1 MFVFTVVLIP
11 PIISFI
17 KLFDLVNAKIAPIY
31 NILDNSILSAGTI
44 VNVINKI
51 MEINIWINNKD
62 RKLFSH
68 VLKRKDVEL
77 WHNDIVAN
85 GANRINTLIII

>member
-1 MFVFTVVLIP
+1 LADKPAMFVLTVVLIP
-11 PIISFI
+11 PIMSFI

-31 NILDNSILSAGTI
+31 NIFDNRILSAGTI

-51 MEINIWINNKD
+51 TEINICINNKD

-68 VLKRKDVEL
+68 VLNRKDVEL
-77 WHNDIVAN
+77 
-85 GANRINTLIII
+85 